1 MKNGFWK
8 YALATALLSCN
19 AIAAFIQ
26 SPVPPSSKE
35 NFLVDK
41 DGDGRL
47 DGIDIRLLGTISQEY
62 LDQMV
67 DSVTFDW
74 VDSNDVL
81 VHVVATKTDFKFD
94 ASSARNVFVDLSRQQ
109 SGWLRQTAI
118 SSENYPMDLGNFKM
132 FMAGGVS
139 YTFSA
144 QDKMVPV
151 INDALLRSYRGLR
164 SDTLSMTFSE
174 GMNVSA
180 GCNTFLMYKKS
191 GDPVE
196 RSLPMAAALWNH
208 GATSVNIILDASLNQ
223 GERLA
228 PRDSVRMIEKCIG
241 DSLKNMASESSKFFA
256 VAGYFPMEIQTSSMV
271 VGQQTADKN
280 TPIFQLQFQKED
292 AKVPNEDSWGYAMDV
307 MDEEFL
313 NAVRSTLGLPTKVA
327 LDPAK
332 LLIHYNLRIYTN
344 LGTYVVGTSFD
355 VKGSDPRF
363 ENSGKKLFLKWNVMD
378 AARRLVGTGVYI
390 ADFVV
395 HVTYNGETIYRNDVH
410 HGSTTQIFGVK
421 RR

>member
-1 MKNGFWK
+1 M
-8 YALATALLSCN
+8 ALLTGS
-19 AIAAFIQ
+19 AVAAFIQ

-35 NFLVDK
+35 NYLLDK

-47 DGIDIRLLGTISQEY
+47 DGIDVKLLGTISQDY
-62 LDQMV
+62 LDHML

-74 VDSNDVL
+74 VDTNNAM
-81 VHVVATKTDFKFD
+81 VHVVATKADFKFD
-94 ASSARNVFVDLSRQQ
+94 TSTPRNVFVDLSVKQ
-109 SGWLRQTAI
+109 SAWRHQTSI
-118 SSENYPMDLGNFKM
+118 SPEDYPTDLGNFKM
-132 FMAGGVS
+132 YMAGGTS

-144 QDKMVPV
+144 QDKMIPV
-151 INDALLRSYRGLR
+151 INDVLLRSYRGIR

-174 GMNVSA
+174 GMNVSS
-180 GCNTFLMYKKS
+180 GCNTFLVYKKV

-196 RSLPMAAALWNH
+196 RSLPMVAALWNQS
-208 GATSVNIILDASLNQ
+208 ATSVNIILDASLNQ

-228 PRDSVRMIEKCIG
+228 PRDSVRMLEKCVG
-241 DSLKNMASESSKFFA
+241 DSLKNMATEKSKFVA
-256 VAGYFPMEIQTSSMV
+256 VAGYYPLEIQTSSMV
-271 VGQQTADKN
+271 VDNQTFDEK

-292 AKVPNEDSWGYAMDV
+292 TQVPNENSWGYAMDV

-313 NAVRSTLGLPTKVA
+313 NAVRSSLGLSSKVE

-332 LLIHYNLRIYTN
+332 LQIHYNLRIYTN

-363 ENSGKKLFLKWNVMD
+363 ENSEKKLFLKWNLMD
-378 AARRLVGTGVYI
+378 AAHRRVGTGVYI
-390 ADFVV
+390 ADFIV

-410 HGSTTQIFGVK
+410 HGPTTQIFGVK

>member
-1 MKNGFWK
+1 MNKFWTF
-8 YALATALLSCN
+8 ALTTALLSSSVF
-19 AIAAFIQ
+19 AAFIQ
-26 SPVPPSSKE
+26 SPIPPSSKE
-35 NFLVDK
+35 NYLLDK

-47 DGIDIRLLGTISQEY
+47 DGIDIKLLGSISQDY

-67 DSVTFDW
+67 DSLTFDW
-74 VDSNDVL
+74 VDSNDVM
-81 VHVVATKTDFKFD
+81 VHVVATKSDFKFD
-94 ASSARNVFVDLSRQQ
+94 SATPRNVFVDLSGKQNE
-109 SGWLRQTAI
+109 WLRQTAI
-118 SSENYPMDLGNFKM
+118 SSENYPRGLGNFKM
-132 FMAGGVS
+132 FLARGNS

-164 SDTLSMTFSE
+164 SDTLSMHFSE
-174 GMNVSA
+174 GMKVSA
-180 GCNTFLMYKKS
+180 GCETFLMYKKAD
-191 GDPVE
+191 DPVE
-196 RSLPMAAALWNH
+196 RSLPIAAALWNH
-208 GATSVNIILDASLNQ
+208 SATSVNIILDASLNQ

-241 DSLKNMASESSKFFA
+241 DSLKNMANASSKFFA

-271 VGQQTADKN
+271 VDPQTADKN

-292 AKVPNEDSWGYAMDV
+292 AKVPNENSWGYAMDI

-313 NAVRSTLGLPTKVA
+313 NAVRSTLGLSTKVV

-363 ENSGKKLFLKWNVMD
+363 ENSGKKLFLKWNMMD
-378 AARRLVGTGVYI
+378 AAHRRVGTGVYI

-395 HVTYNGETIYRNDVH
+395 HVTYNGETIYRNDIH
-410 HGSTTQIFGVK
+410 HGPTTQIFGVK

>member
-1 MKNGFWK
+1 MCGLWK
-8 YALATALLSCN
+8 IAMATALLSSSVF
-19 AIAAFIQ
+19 AAFIQ

-35 NFLVDK
+35 NYLLDK

-47 DGIDIRLLGTISQEY
+47 DGIDIKLLGTISQEY
-62 LDQMV
+62 LDQMM

-74 VDSNDVL
+74 VDTNNAV
-81 VHVVATKTDFKFD
+81 VHIVATKADFKFD
-94 ASSARNVFVDLSRQQ
+94 AAAPRNMFVDLSGKLGDWR
-109 SGWLRQTAI
+109 RQTAI
-118 SSENYPMDLGNFKM
+118 STEDYPTDLGNFKM
-132 FMAGGVS
+132 FMAGGTS
-139 YTFSA
+139 YTFST
-144 QDKMVPV
+144 QDKMIPV
-151 INDALLRSYRGLR
+151 INDVLLRSYRGLR

-174 GMNVSA
+174 GMKISA
-180 GCNTFLMYKKS
+180 GCNTFLMYKKV

-196 RSLPMAAALWNH
+196 RSLPMVAALWNQS
-208 GATSVNIILDASLNQ
+208 ATSVDIILDASLNQ

-228 PRDSVRMIEKCIG
+228 PRDSVRMFEKCIG
-241 DSLKNMASESSKFFA
+241 DSLNNVADESSKYFA
-256 VAGYFPMEIQTSSMV
+256 VAGYFPLEIRTSSMV
-271 VGQQTADKN
+271 VDLQTADKN
-280 TPIFQLQFQKED
+280 APVFQLQFQKED
-292 AKVPNEDSWGYAMDV
+292 AQVPNENSWGYAMDV

-313 NAVRSTLGLPTKVA
+313 NAVRSTLGLSSKVV

-363 ENSGKKLFLKWNVMD
+363 ENSGKKLFLKWNMMD
-378 AARRLVGTGVYI
+378 ASRRRVGTGVYI

-410 HGSTTQIFGVK
+410 HGPTTQIFGVK
-421 RR
+421 RH